1 MSWVKNVVRQF
12 GRILVKCI
20 ESDGKLGGLRKEIP
34 GDAAGVSIVLKASY
48 CSYALCDKG

>member
-1 MSWVKNVVRQF
+1 VRQF

-34 GDAAGVSIVLKASY
+34 GDAAGVGIVLKALY
-48 CSYALCDKG
+48 RSYALCDKG

>member
-20 ESDGKLGGLRKEIP
+20 GSDGKLSGLRKEIL